1 MTQSLEI
8 LQMAQAAARHAA
20 ARQAAA
26 ARNVANADTP
36 GYRARD
42 IPDFADIYDSR
53 AAGPMRATR
62 PGHLDA
68 AATATPL
75 PRARPVA
82 TGDAAPNGNTVSLET
97 ELLRSVA
104 AERQHSRAMTIYG
117 KSLDILRA
125 AMGRIR

>member
-1 MTQSLEI
+1 MTQTPEI
-8 LQMAQAAARHAA
+8 LGMAQAAARHAA

-42 IPDFADIYDSR
+42 IPDFADLY
-53 AAGPMRATR
+53 AAGRAVPMRATR
-62 PGHLDA
+62 AGHLSGAGA
-68 AATATPL
+68 AAL
-75 PRARPVA
+75 PQPRPVV
-82 TGDAAPNGNTVSLET
+82 TDDAAPNGNTVSLET
-97 ELLRSVA
+97 EMLRAVA
-104 AERQHSRAMTIYG
+104 AQRQHSRAVTIYG

>member
-1 MTQSLEI
+1 MPQSLEI

-26 ARNVANADTP
+26 AQNVANADTP
-36 GYRARD
+36 GYKARD
-42 IPDFADIYDSR
+42 IPDFADIYRGGSTV
-53 AAGPMRATR
+53 PMRATR
-62 PGHLDA
+62 PGHMG
-68 AATATPL
+68 ATPAG
-75 PRARPVA
+75 PAPEPRPVA
-82 TGDAAPNGNTVSLET
+82 TDDAAPNGNTVSLET
-97 ELLRSVA
+97 EMLRSVA